1 MNHTNNTL
9 CDFHLLGKCAKFD
22 WVTENIYGCYFCV
35 LDLIWDFTKSWDLCT
50 FLKVVTQ
57 LIMSLARTFNQRIT
71 RVTTYDLMFFW
82 PSRGKKEEEIIKGKT
97 SHHKPFFMRHQ
108 FRDWQKEDK
117 RCLYVNTII
126 ALFEPFI
133 IYLSCSQIPELQFF
147 KTLNFPIAL

>member
-9 CDFHLLGKCAKFD
+9 LDFHLLGKCTKFD
-22 WVTENIYGCYFCV
+22 WVNIYGCYFCV
-35 LDLIWDFTKSWDLCT
+35 LDLIWDFTKSWELCT
-50 FLKVVTQ
+50 FLKVVIQ

-71 RVTTYDLMFFW
+71 RVTTYGLDVLLVFK
-82 PSRGKKEEEIIKGKT
+82 GKKGRRNHKGQNIT
-97 SHHKPFFMRHQ
+97 HKPFFMRHQ

-117 RCLYVNTII
+117 SCLYVNTII